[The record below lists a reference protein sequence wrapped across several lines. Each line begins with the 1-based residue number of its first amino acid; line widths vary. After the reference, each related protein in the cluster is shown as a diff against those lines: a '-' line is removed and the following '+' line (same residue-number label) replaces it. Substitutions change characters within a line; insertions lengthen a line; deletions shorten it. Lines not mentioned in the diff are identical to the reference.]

1 METRTVVYPCG
12 KIYKDVE
19 QGSPEWHEARCGSIG
34 ATAINDI
41 MSNGKGSAEAA
52 GRKNYRAAK
61 VCEILTGCTAENYVN
76 AAMQRGT
83 DLEPMAR
90 DVYSFVKGVDV
101 EQVGLIKHPALT
113 YSHASPDGLVGTDGM
128 IEIKVPSPANH
139 IEYLLGGV
147 VPSIYVKQLQWQ
159 MACSGRFWND
169 FVSYGPE
176 LPEELQIF
184 IVRMERDNAMIAEME
199 KAVIEFQASIEKMIA
214 DLLALRP

>member
-1 METRTVVYPCG
+1 MKYPCG
-12 KIYKDVE
+12 KIYTDVE

-41 MSNGKGSAEAA
+41 MSSGKGSAESA

-61 VCEILTGCTAENYVN
+61 VCEILTRCTAENYVN

-90 DVYSFVKGVDV
+90 DVYSFVKGVEV
-101 EQVGLIKHPALT
+101 EQVGLIKHPYLD
-113 YSHASPDGLVGTDGM
+113 YSHASPDGLVGDDGM

-159 MACSGRFWND
+159 MACSGRIWND

-176 LPEELQIF
+176 LPEDLQLF
-184 IVRMERDNAMIAEME
+184 VVRMMRDDAMIAEME
-199 KAVIEFQASIEKMIA
+199 NAVVAFKRTIDDM
-214 DLLALRP
+214 LAQLNSMRG

>member
-1 METRTVVYPCG
+1 MTYPCG
-12 KIYKDVE
+12 KIYTDIE
-19 QGSPEWHEARCGSIG
+19 QGTPTWHEARCGSIG

-41 MSNGKGSAEAA
+41 MSTGKGSAESA

-61 VCEILTGCTAENYVN
+61 VCEILTNCTAENYVN

-83 DLEPMAR
+83 DLEPAAR

-101 EQVGLIKHPALT
+101 EQVGLIKHPALN

-139 IEYLLGGV
+139 IEYLLAGV

-159 MACSGRFWND
+159 MACSGRLWND

-199 KAVIEFQASIEKMIA
+199 KYVMEFQASILKMID
-214 DLLALRP
+214 DLQKLKRS

>member
-1 METRTVVYPCG
+1 MTYPCG
-12 KIYKDVE
+12 KIYNDVE
-19 QGSPEWHEARCGSIG
+19 QGSSAWHEARCGSIG

-41 MSNGKGSAEAA
+41 MSSGKGSSESA

-61 VCEILTGCTAENYVN
+61 VCEILTKCTSENYVN

-90 DVYSFVKGVDV
+90 DVYSFVKGVNVD
-101 EQVGLIKHPALT
+101 QVGLIMHP
-113 YSHASPDGLVGTDGM
+113 YIDKSHASPDGLVGDDGM

-139 IEYLLGGV
+139 IEYLLAGV

-159 MACSGRFWND
+159 MACSGRLWND

-176 LPEELQIF
+176 LPEELQVF
-184 IVRMERDNAMIAEME
+184 IVRMDRDNTMIAEME
-199 KAVIEFQASIEKMIA
+199 RAVVDFQKSIDKMIA
-214 DLLALRP
+214 DLKAIRS